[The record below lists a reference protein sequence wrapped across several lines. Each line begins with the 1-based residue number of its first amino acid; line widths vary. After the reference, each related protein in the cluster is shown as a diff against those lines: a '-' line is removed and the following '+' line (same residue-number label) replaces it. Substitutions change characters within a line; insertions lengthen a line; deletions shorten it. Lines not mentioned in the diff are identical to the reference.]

1 MANVF
6 DQFDTAVQSGNV
18 FDQFDSPD
26 AQPEMGWLEYANNV
40 ARAAANGLTFGFADE
55 LAGVAGAGGNMAAR
69 AAGMDVPE
77 IGYYDIRDKEH
88 AGIEKFRETNPVAA
102 YGSEIIGGAA
112 LPMGAAA
119 NMART
124 GLTAGNVAKGA
135 ALVGAPMGAASAI
148 GEAKEL
154 NSPMDVATTAGGGAL
169 AGGIGYGVAAP
180 AAYGLGK
187 GLEAIKKAVTYARD
201 PHRAAVEKTAQALMD
216 EDVDFNKLRGVVA
229 PKGQED
235 AARRGLTNEQ
245 VSEVVTRYNDGED
258 YATIAQGMVNPKTGK
273 PFTDKTLAKYVAEY
287 RDSTEVPL
295 NIIDAAKT
303 LPESGGAQSVT
314 NLARAAASTRG
325 KAQSDAAKALIN
337 RQTEQGGRMGE
348 HFDRAVGGA
357 DIEAEIARLDD
368 VVGKQAAAAYGK
380 ARDSHVPFDLRP
392 AISKWRADAKGND
405 EVSQALNR
413 GLDTFF
419 DPGMVEEISA
429 KTGKPLDQLRYSKLM
444 QPTSD
449 MDQFMRSRRGLDNM
463 IETAK
468 GANGKHTP
476 LSRALSSMRRDLNEA
491 ARAKNSAWLD
501 ADARFAEGKGG
512 QAAIEAGEKLA
523 LRAGGKQRQIMAQ
536 FQKMTKEQKELFRLG
551 FVRNLQD
558 RVANKREGADVAK
571 ELNTD
576 GMKRLINTMF
586 PKKQAARLIQD
597 IEREAVTTE
606 TLRGVFQGSRTAP
619 LLDDMNALK
628 QDASLA
634 ANLMTGNLAGTWR
647 DLADRVMRGLNEKQS
662 EEIIK
667 LLTNTDP
674 AQLLP
679 MLDKLQGAKARLMA
693 GESIASVLSARS
705 GNVAAQQSGGR

>member
-6 DQFDTAVQSGNV
+6 DQFDTALQSGNV
-18 FDQFDSPD
+18 FDQFDAP

-55 LAGVAGAGGNMAAR
+55 LAGAAGSAGNTVAR
-69 AAGMDVPE
+69 AAGMDIPA
-77 IGYYDIRDKEH
+77 ISYDDIRTKEDQ
-88 AGIEKFRETNPVAA
+88 GIRDFRESHPVAA
-102 YGSEIIGGAA
+102 YGSEIVGGAA

-119 NMART
+119 NMARG

-135 ALVGAPMGAASAI
+135 ATIGAPMGAASAL

-154 NSPMDVATTAGGGAL
+154 DSVADAATTAASGVLPGA
-169 AGGIGYGVAAP
+169 AGYAVAAP
-180 AAYGLGK
+180 VAYGLGK
-187 GLEAIKKAVTYARD
+187 GLEAIKRAVAYARD
-201 PHRAAVEKTAQALMD
+201 PHRAALEKTAGALMD
-216 EDVDFNKLRGVVA
+216 EDVDFNALRGVVA
-229 PKGQED
+229 PKGHED

-245 VSEVVTRYNDGED
+245 VSEVVRRYGEGED
-258 YATIAQGMVNPKTGK
+258 FATIGAGMINPKTGK
-273 PFTDKTLAKYVAEY
+273 PFTPATLAKYAAEY

-295 NIIDAAKT
+295 NIIDAAKS
-303 LPESGGAQSVT
+303 LPDSGGAQSVT

-368 VVGKQAAAAYGK
+368 IVGKQAAAAYGK
-380 ARDSHVPFDLRP
+380 ARDSHVPFDLKP
-392 AISKWRADAKGND
+392 AISKWRADARGND
-405 EVSQALNR
+405 DVSKTLNAQ
-413 GLDTFF
+413 LDTFF

-429 KTGKPLDQLRYSKLM
+429 KTGKPLDQLRYNKLM

-449 MDQFMRSRRGLDNM
+449 MDQFMRSRRGLDNA
-463 IETAK
+463 IESAK

-476 LSRALSSMRRDLNEA
+476 LSRALSAMRRDLNDA
-491 ARAKNSAWLD
+491 ARAKNTAWLD
-501 ADARFAEGKGG
+501 ADARFSEGKAG
-512 QAAIEAGEKLA
+512 QAAIESGEKLA

-536 FQKMTKEQKELFRLG
+536 FDKMTTEQKELFRLG
-551 FVRNLQD
+551 FVRQLQD

-576 GMKRLINTMF
+576 GMKRLITRVF
-586 PKKQAARLIQD
+586 PKKQANRLIQD
-597 IEREAVTTE
+597 IEREAITTD

-619 LLDDMNALK
+619 LLEDMNQLK

-634 ANLMTGNLAGTWR
+634 ANLLTGNVAGTWK
-647 DLADRVMRGLNEKQS
+647 DLSDRVMRGLNEKQS

-679 MLDKLQGAKARLMA
+679 MLDKLQAAKARLLA
-693 GESIASVLSARS
+693 GESVAQVLRAGAGAAS
-705 GNVAAQQSGGR
+705 AQQAGN